1 MALVYWLDSLTVGM
15 SEHARVAPII
25 DGADIEF
32 PASSF
37 STWQANKITT
47 GGTDFHFIPIGT
59 AGGDW
64 IMMLSFSLGSLINT
78 ATNFHWYFENGTDIE
93 LRCFQ
98 AGTADAPKIEWTN
111 FGGMRYTQGGTIRA
125 GYTGSVSY
133 GGGGYPAGT
142 DTTTVGT
149 CIIKCKVSFT
159 GITQDPVTCFVFY
172 SGYVRHGTNNIDY
185 FIAMQGVVIDA
196 ALFGSDQTDPSGGI
210 PISPEGGDGKYTLH
224 AETLNFGTAEG
235 RSDDMGGGG
244 LSAGGAY
251 GTHLYDLDMTAFNS
265 FMGTAYAGT
274 GSLSFSDLWQA
285 YKNSMHDPLSGIL
298 GALILPINPPDTA
311 VTYIRLSGQSIAVS
325 GSCGYV
331 TKRFGETADAVVNV
345 VPYYNTFLDYEPFTK
360 ITLYLPFVGSVGL
373 NTNECMGGSI
383 SVRYW
388 VDYCTGNCVAYV
400 TLTDRAGRPS
410 YYQYNGNCAA
420 YIPVS
425 GNDGGIASIIS
436 GASSVIT
443 GTVQAMSGNPAGIG
457 SMIGG
462 GMQIA
467 EPKTTQKHVGG
478 FSGGAGCVGC
488 LYPFIVVN
496 HPAAATAQGY
506 TGIMGAPSAMAGTVG
521 QYHGF
526 TAFMHADTHGIPCT
540 AEEMQE
546 IDGALSEGVYL

>member
-1 MALVYWLDSLTVGM
+1 MAYIAYKDAAYTQPVVISPVTVGDM
-15 SEHARVAPII
+15 SIGSATDWNNNVFDVGGITCHRTAVSDVYTDYSWVNPDMLNQSVKLYFRSGWTL
-25 DGADIEF
+25 DLTFTRD
-32 PASSF
+32 
-37 STWQANKITT
+37 STIQMTYTNWCGI
-47 GGTDFHFIPIGT
+47 T
-59 AGGDW
+59 AGSTVWGGPTGTTNSPHPGDNPKTGFLFLQCNANVAGTPHKCVV
-64 IMMLSFSLGSLINT
+64 IVLGWSNT
-78 ATNFHWYFENGTDIE
+78 AGEFIRTNPSAIAISIEAFE
-93 LRCFQ
+93 
-98 AGTADAPKIEWTN
+98 ADK
-111 FGGMRYTQGGTIRA
+111 
-125 GYTGSVSY
+125 
-133 GGGGYPAGT
+133 
-142 DTTTVGT
+142 
-149 CIIKCKVSFT
+149 
-159 GITQDPVTCFVFY
+159 
-172 SGYVRHGTNNIDY
+172 
-185 FIAMQGVVIDA
+185 
-196 ALFGSDQTDPSGGI
+196 TDPSGGI
-210 PISPEGGDGKYTLH
+210 PIQPEGGDGTYTLH
-224 AETLNFGTAEG
+224 AETLSFGTAEG

-244 LSAGGAY
+244 LAAGNAH
-251 GTHLYDLDMTAFNS
+251 GTHLYDLDLTAFS
-265 FMGTAYAGT
+265 DFMGTAYAGT

-331 TKRFGETADAVVNV
+331 TKRFGETADAAVNV
-345 VPYYNTFLDYEPFTK
+345 VPYYSTFLDYEPFTK

-506 TGIMGAPSAMAGTVG
+506 TGIMGAPSAMTGTVG

-546 IDGALSEGVYL
+546 IEGVLSEGVYL

>member
-1 MALVYWLDSLTVGM
+1 MALAYWLDSLTVGM
-15 SEHARVAPII
+15 VPHARVAPII
-25 DGADIEF
+25 DGAEIVF

-37 STWQANKITT
+37 PNWQSSVITID
-47 GGTDFHFIPIGT
+47 GENYHFIPLGV

-64 IMMLSFSLGSLINT
+64 VMLLSFSLDSLINT
-78 ATNFHWYFENGTDIE
+78 ATNFHWYFTNGIDIE

-111 FGGMRYTQGGTIRA
+111 YGGMSFTQGSTIRA
-125 GYTGSVSY
+125 GYTGALSY

-149 CIIKCKVSFT
+149 CVIKCKVSFNN
-159 GITQDPVTCFVFY
+159 ITQDPVDCLVFY

-185 FIAMQGVVIDA
+185 FMGQQGVIVEA
-196 ALFGSDQTDPSGGI
+196 SLFGASETDPSGGI
-210 PISPEGGDGKYTLH
+210 PIQPEGGNGSYTLH
-224 AETLNFGTAEG
+224 AETLDFGTAEG

-244 LSAGGAY
+244 LAAGGAY
-251 GTHLYDLDMTAFNS
+251 GTHLYDIDMTAFNS

-298 GALILPINPPDTA
+298 GALILPIDPPDTA

-331 TKRFGETADAVVNV
+331 TKRLGETDEASVTVDT
-345 VPYYNTFLDYEPFTK
+345 YYDTFLDFEPFTK

-383 SVRYW
+383 SVKYW
-388 VDYCTGNCVAYV
+388 IDYCTGNCVAYV
-400 TLTDRAGRPS
+400 TLTDRAGIPS
-410 YYQYNGNCAA
+410 YYQYSGNCAQ

-425 GNDGGIASIIS
+425 GNDAGISSIIS

-462 GMQIA
+462 GLQIA

-488 LYPFIVVN
+488 LYPYIVIN
-496 HPAAATAQGY
+496 RPASATDDGY
-506 TGIMGAPSAMAGTVG
+506 TGIMGAPSGLNGTVG

-526 TAFMHADTHGIPCT
+526 TAFMHADTHGVPAT
-540 AEEMQE
+540 ADELQE
-546 IDGALSEGVYL
+546 IEGALSEGVYL

>member
-15 SEHARVAPII
+15 SQHARVAPII
-25 DGADIEF
+25 DGADIVF

-37 STWQANKITT
+37 STWQANKITID
-47 GGTDFHFIPIGT
+47 GTDYHFIPIGN

-64 IMMLSFSLGSLINT
+64 IMLLSFSLGSLINT
-78 ATNFHWYFENGTDIE
+78 ATNFHWYFGNGTDIE
-93 LRCFQ
+93 LRCWQ
-98 AGTADAPKIEWTN
+98 AGTADAPKLELQNYAGMSYTN
-111 FGGMRYTQGGTIRA
+111 GATIRA
-125 GYTGSVSY
+125 GYTGGVSY

-149 CIIKCKVSFT
+149 CVIKCKVSFT
-159 GITQDPVTCFVFY
+159 DITQDPVTCFVFY
-172 SGYVRHGTNNIDY
+172 SGYVRHGDNNIDY
-185 FIAMQGVVIDA
+185 FIAQQGVVIDA
-196 ALFGSDQTDPSGGI
+196 ALFGADQTDPSGGI
-210 PISPEGGDGKYTLH
+210 PISPEGGDGTYTLH
-224 AETLNFGTAEG
+224 AETLSFGTAEG

-244 LSAGGAY
+244 LAAGGAY
-251 GTHLYDLDMTAFNS
+251 GTHLYDIDMTAFNS

-298 GALILPINPPDTA
+298 GALILPINPPGTA

-325 GSCGYV
+325 GGCCYV
-331 TKRFGETADAVVNV
+331 SKRFGETSDAEVSV
-345 VPYYNTFLDYEPFTK
+345 VPYYNTFLDFEPFTK

-373 NTNECMGGSI
+373 NTNECMGGGI

-388 VDYCTGNCVAYV
+388 IDYCTGNCVAYV
-400 TLTDRAGRPS
+400 TLTDRFGKPS
-410 YYQYNGNCAA
+410 YYQYSGNCAA

-425 GNDGGIASIIS
+425 GNDAGISSIIS
-436 GASSVIT
+436 GASSVIN

-462 GMQIA
+462 GLQIA

-478 FSGGAGCVGC
+478 FSGGSGCVGC
-488 LYPFIVVN
+488 LYPYIVIN
-496 HPAAATAQGY
+496 HPSAATDDGY
-506 TGIMGAPSAMAGTVG
+506 TGIMGAPSGLNGTVG

-526 TAFMHADTHGIPCT
+526 TAFMHADTRGVPAT
-540 AEEMQE
+540 AEELQE
-546 IDGALSEGVYL
+546 IEGALSEGVYL